1 MKRQRT
7 LRLRI
12 ERRIAEHFELLL
24 TTMGV
29 MIAIAITFAQ
39 LDQGSQGLALT
50 FLVWLQG
57 FILWLVRRHSLL
69 GRRNLLRK
77 TRVMLLDRINNQLT
91 IMLSMAE
98 IRGKEASP
106 EKIQEDVR
114 TALIAARTVAQE
126 LENLSVESVRGWERR
141 FGCYLPAALR

>member
-1 MKRQRT
+1 VKRQRT

-69 GRRNLLRK
+69 GRRDLLRK

-141 FGCYLPAALR
+141 FGRYLPAALR